1 MKIIK
6 SKYQEKHVNSVID
19 WEAIIKDELIKKILY
34 DLRPIVESQITTEGY
49 VSTVSLHVFTDT
61 QIQTMNRIFNE
72 YDKSSPLY
80 QEALHILNN

>member
-34 DLRPIVESQITTEGY
+34 DLRPIVES
-49 VSTVSLHVFTDT
+49 
-61 QIQTMNRIFNE
+61 
-72 YDKSSPLY
+72 
-80 QEALHILNN
+80 